1 VRLELIHGNSCRTAD
16 AKLEA
21 PAGRT
26 FMAQVGSAGRLCGS
40 VMAQSRSL
48 AAGKHHGNV
57 THYLSVI
64 AADWAASFYVWLGG
78 ADPRR
83 NPVARSGERLAPCA
97 GWGSRSMVFVECSWL
112 LAVCRERSG

>member
-1 VRLELIHGNSCRTAD
+1 MEIHVGLPTRNWKPQLVAPLWHRLVRLA
-16 AKLEA
+16 
-21 PAGRT
+21 
-26 FMAQVGSAGRLCGS
+26 VSAGLLW
-40 VMAQSRSL
+40 VQSRSL

-97 GWGSRSMVFVECSWL
+97 GWGSRSMVFVGCSWL